1 MYNFADCAQKSYIRE
16 ENMSMANEL
25 YEAMSIEAEKEKE
38 LFLSG
43 KSTTAYKYMGA
54 HKGVNQD
61 GYEGVIF
68 RVWAP
73 HALTVS
79 VVGDFNNWD
88 NMADYMTKIDDRG
101 IWECFI
107 GNVKQFD
114 CYKYCVETPW
124 FEKLYKSDPY
134 AFHTQTRPDNAS
146 KFYEFSDFNWEDAEF
161 EERLKGENRGMEK
174 PMNIYEIHAGS
185 WRIGKE
191 GERLSYHELAKQLV
205 PYVKEMGYTHI
216 ELMPITEYP
225 FDGSW
230 GYQVTGYYAPT
241 SRYGTPDDFKN
252 FVNECH
258 KAGIQVI
265 LDWVPA
271 HFPRDAHGLARF
283 DGTCCYEYADTRKGE
298 HKEWGTLVF
307 DYSRFEVKSF
317 LTSSANFWLNEY
329 HIDGIRVDAVA
340 SMLYLDYNR
349 KDGEWVANM
358 FGGKEHLEAVDF
370 LRHLNYGIQQNL
382 PGKYMIA
389 EESTSWPLVSRPT
402 EDGGLGFNYKWNM
415 GWMNDMLRYMSL
427 DPLYRPF
434 HHDALTFSFFYAFS
448 ENFLLPISHD
458 EVVYGKCSLINKM
471 PGDYDM
477 KFAGVRAFIA
487 YMMIHPGKKLTF
499 MGSEIGQF
507 DEWDST
513 SELQW
518 NLLDFPKHQK
528 LHDFFKAINFF
539 YLENPPLY
547 EIDFSWEGFQWIH
560 HNDYTQSVLAFQR
573 IDKSGNRIIGVCNF
587 QPMLRENYYIGV
599 PENGVYA
606 EVFNTDDERFGGS
619 GITNGQHIVSDG
631 EEMHDLDQSVKLTL
645 PPMSVMYFKCIEK
658 LPPRPKKKKKTV
670 KAKKTTDDNAEK
682 KETAAAKKTTKS
694 TKTTKT
700 AKTAT
705 KTTRTTKTT
714 KTTKTTTSVK
724 AAKEAEVPEAE
735 SKTEE

>member
-1 MYNFADCAQKSYIRE
+1 
-16 ENMSMANEL
+16 MANEL

-161 EERLKGENRGMEK
+161 EEQLKQNNKGLEK
-174 PMNIYEIHAGS
+174 PMNVYEIHAGS

-714 KTTKTTTSVK
+714 KTTKSVK
-724 AAKEAEVPEAE
+724 AAKESEVPEAE
-735 SKTEE
+735 SKTEEAESKTEE

>member
-1 MYNFADCAQKSYIRE
+1 
-16 ENMSMANEL
+16 
-25 YEAMSIEAEKEKE
+25 
-38 LFLSG
+38 
-43 KSTTAYKYMGA
+43 
-54 HKGVNQD
+54 
-61 GYEGVIF
+61 
-68 RVWAP
+68 
-73 HALTVS
+73 
-79 VVGDFNNWD
+79 
-88 NMADYMTKIDDRG
+88 
-101 IWECFI
+101 
-107 GNVKQFD
+107 
-114 CYKYCVETPW
+114 
-124 FEKLYKSDPY
+124 
-134 AFHTQTRPDNAS
+134 
-146 KFYEFSDFNWEDAEF
+146 
-161 EERLKGENRGMEK
+161 
-174 PMNIYEIHAGS
+174 
-185 WRIGKE
+185 
-191 GERLSYHELAKQLV
+191 
-205 PYVKEMGYTHI
+205 
-216 ELMPITEYP
+216 
-225 FDGSW
+225 
-230 GYQVTGYYAPT
+230 
-241 SRYGTPDDFKN
+241 
-252 FVNECH
+252 
-258 KAGIQVI
+258 
-265 LDWVPA
+265 
-271 HFPRDAHGLARF
+271 
-283 DGTCCYEYADTRKGE
+283 
-298 HKEWGTLVF
+298 
-307 DYSRFEVKSF
+307 
-317 LTSSANFWLNEY
+317 
-329 HIDGIRVDAVA
+329 
-340 SMLYLDYNR
+340 
-349 KDGEWVANM
+349 
-358 FGGKEHLEAVDF
+358 
-370 LRHLNYGIQQNL
+370 
-382 PGKYMIA
+382 
-389 EESTSWPLVSRPT
+389 
-402 EDGGLGFNYKWNM
+402 
-415 GWMNDMLRYMSL
+415 MLRYMSL

-587 QPMLRENYYIGV
+587 QPMLREDYYIGV
-599 PENGVYA
+599 PDNGVYA

-670 KAKKTTDDNAEK
+670 KAKKTTGDNAEK

-705 KTTRTTKTT
+705 KTTKTT
-714 KTTKTTTSVK
+714 KTTKSVK

-735 SKTEE
+735 SKAEKAESKTEE